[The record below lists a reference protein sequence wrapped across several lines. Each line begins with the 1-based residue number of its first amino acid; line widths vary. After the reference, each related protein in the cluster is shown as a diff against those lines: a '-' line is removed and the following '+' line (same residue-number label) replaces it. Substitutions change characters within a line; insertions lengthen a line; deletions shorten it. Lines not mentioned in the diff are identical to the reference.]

1 MPIPTLET
9 ARLRLRPHRPDDFE
23 AYAAMWRDP
32 RVVRFIGGVPF
43 SREQSWA
50 RFVRQAG
57 MWQLMGFGF
66 LALEDRQTGRFV
78 GEAGFHEVR
87 RDMRPSIE
95 GTLETGW
102 GLVGEAQGR
111 GLAEEAVRAMIAWG
125 EASIGGRLM
134 TCIIEPGNAA
144 SLRVAEKVGFR
155 PAGSGDYGGTAL
167 VVLHRRPRGD
177 IEPAQEQT

>member
-1 MPIPTLET
+1 
-9 ARLRLRPHRPDDFE
+9 
-23 AYAAMWRDP
+23 MWH
-32 RVVRFIGGVPF
+32 
-43 SREQSWA
+43 
-50 RFVRQAG
+50 
-57 MWQLMGFGF
+57 LMGFGF

-87 RDMRPSIE
+87 RDMRPAIE

-102 GLVGEAQGR
+102 GLIGEAQGR

-125 EASIGGRLM
+125 EARFPGRLM

-155 PAGSGDYGGTAL
+155 PVGHGDYHGTAL
-167 VVLHRRPRGD
+167 VVLHRRAGGD
-177 IEPAQEQT
+177 VRPEQEQT